1 MDTWLIKIGKAWSAL
16 RRDGILNG
24 GRRILASFAMMF
36 RRVGSGDILF
46 IASGVG
52 DSARYRCH
60 HVAESLR
67 LQGFRVSVTPQ
78 DTFCLSQF
86 VEKFSVFVFHRTS
99 WTPAIESLIRK
110 LEELNKTVVFD
121 TDDLTFDAELFKR
134 TAAYMAMNAFEKKQ
148 YRNGIGA
155 EFLKSSAVSAVTTST
170 TFLVEK
176 LSDFGKPVFVVPN
189 QLSDEDVR
197 IAEEIL
203 GSRNKNTELGIRNKE
218 GESSIPH
225 SIRQLADRLPSSVPV
240 TIGYFSGSTGHDRD
254 FATVAPVLKRLL
266 DEFQQLRIFIGGP
279 LLLPKLLELYSARID
294 CVSFVPRAEN
304 FRNIAKVDINIAP
317 LEIGDPFCEAKSEL
331 KFFEAGIVGVPTIAA
346 ATQTFRESIRDGENG
361 YVATNEEDWYK
372 KVSHLISDSDFRRT
386 LGEKARE
393 TALQSCITRN
403 ASNYGYVTFLREKIS
418 HSQLNS

>member
-1 MDTWLIKIGKAWSAL
+1 MDTWLIKIGKALSAL

-52 DSARYRCH
+52 DSARYRCY

-78 DTFCLSQF
+78 DTFCLSRF
-86 VEKFSVFVFHRTS
+86 AEKFSVFVFHRTS
-99 WTPAIESLIRK
+99 WTPTIESFVRK
-110 LEELNKTVVFD
+110 LERLNKTVVFD

-134 TAAYMAMNAFEKKQ
+134 TAAYAAMNAFEKKQ
-148 YRNGIGA
+148 YQNGIGI

-170 TFLVEK
+170 TFLAER
-176 LSDFGKPVFVVPN
+176 LRAFGKPVFVVPN
-189 QLSDEDVR
+189 CLSGEDVSV
-197 IAEEIL
+197 AEGIL
-203 GSRNKNTELGIRNKE
+203 ETGIKNRKLGMKDEKE
-218 GESSIPH
+218 KSD
-225 SIRQLADRLPSSVPV
+225 LV

-279 LLLPKLLELYSARID
+279 LLLPKLLESYSACID
-294 CVSFVPRAEN
+294 RVSFVPRAEN

-346 ATQTFRESIRDGENG
+346 ATQTFREAIRDGEDG
-361 YVATNEEDWYK
+361 YIAMNEEDWYK
-372 KVSHLISDSDFRRT
+372 KASYLISESDFRRT

-393 TALQSCITRN
+393 TVLRNYTTRN
-403 ASNYGYVTFLREKIS
+403 ASNYEYVTFLRSKIS
-418 HSQLNS
+418 HPQLNS

>member
-1 MDTWLIKIGKAWSAL
+1 MDAWLIKLGKAWAAI
-16 RRDGILNG
+16 RREGILRG
-24 GRRILASFAMMF
+24 GKRILASIPMLF
-36 RRVGSGDILF
+36 RRVEAGDVLF

-67 LQGFRVSVTPQ
+67 LQGFRVSVVPQ
-78 DTFCLSQF
+78 TAFRLSRF
-86 VEKFSVFVFHRTS
+86 SEKFSVFVFHRTS
-99 WTPAIESLIRK
+99 WTPAIESLVLR
-110 LEELNKTVVFD
+110 LGELKKTVVFD

-134 TAAYMAMNAFEKKQ
+134 TAAYAAMNTLERRQ

-155 EFLKSSAVSAVTTST
+155 EFLKNSAVSTVTTST
-170 TFLVEK
+170 TFLAEK
-176 LSDFGKPVFVVPN
+176 LRAFGKPVFVVPN
-189 QLSDEDVR
+189 CLNDEDVR

-203 GSRNKNTELGIRNKE
+203 ESRGENRELGMK
-218 GESSIPH
+218 GEKSKGIAASSSI
-225 SIRQLADRLPSSVPV
+225 SRLPSSDSA

-279 LLLPKLLELYSARID
+279 LLLPKLLESYSARID
-294 CVSFVPRAEN
+294 RVSFVPRAEN
-304 FRNIAKVDINIAP
+304 FRNIAKIDINIAP

-346 ATQTFRESIRDGENG
+346 ATQTFREAIRDGENG
-361 YVATNEEDWYK
+361 YIAMNEEDWYK
-372 KVSHLISDSDFRRT
+372 KASRLISDGDFRST

-393 TALQSCITRN
+393 TALRNYTTRN
-403 ASNYGYVTFLREKIS
+403 ASNYEYVTFLRSKIS
-418 HSQLNS
+418 HPQLNS